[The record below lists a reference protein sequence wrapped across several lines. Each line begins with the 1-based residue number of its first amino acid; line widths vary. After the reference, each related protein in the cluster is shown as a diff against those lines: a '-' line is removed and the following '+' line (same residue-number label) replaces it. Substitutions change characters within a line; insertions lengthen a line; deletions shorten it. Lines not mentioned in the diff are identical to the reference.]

1 MTPPASKT
9 RQPDTP
15 RAVQPA
21 TAPQRAP
28 ATRKSEGPVATPK
41 VREGASLGR
50 SANSTAAGA
59 AGQLTPK
66 D

>member
-1 MTPPASKT
+1 MNRMTSPASKPT
-9 RQPDTP
+9 QPRPP
-15 RAVQPA
+15 RTVQPA
-21 TAPQRAP
+21 N
-28 ATRKSEGPVATPK
+28 RKPEGPVATPK

-50 SANSTAAGA
+50 SANSTAGGA